1 MNNVFHLYPEEAKHL
16 MNNVDKARRLYHK
29 FYTGCDF
36 DGIAGKHILIDSG
49 AFGLDGSVALLK
61 KAASQ
66 KFVLSNP

>member
-1 MNNVFHLYPEEAKHL
+1 MGSE
-16 MNNVDKARRLYHK
+16 MCIRDSHK